1 MFSSVF
7 ENVSLKISLEPRQ
20 HIAYP
25 GVGKCPGEINARGI
39 GDHIEDFKITGRR
52 GIHNGMQDLVLNQ
65 EALHGRRNADHGSPK
80 HQGDQRKT
88 NTQPQPLVLQ
98 VIACQYIT
106 S

>member
-25 GVGKCPGEINARGI
+25 GVGKCPGENNARGI

-52 GIHNGMQDLVLNQ
+52 HSLQKLNTDSHGDKAYDKYQSRQIMAIDLC
-65 EALHGRRNADHGSPK
+65 EPTH
-80 HQGDQRKT
+80 
-88 NTQPQPLVLQ
+88 
-98 VIACQYIT
+98 
-106 S
+106 